1 MGVVER
7 AKANIRIRIRIILN
21 YKSQS
26 VERDLRD

>member
-7 AKANIRIRIRIILN
+7 AKANIRIRIILN